1 MCFVKHIVIQMRRK
15 VCASQFYA
23 RYVFLPSFFN
33 LSCLPIYVT
42 FSFRRS
48 FIINS
53 KIYMQEMVKC
63 YVRITHLHRP
73 NRIRIQ
79 IQWEHVITCPRI
91 TEHTGHALETE
102 IVARVFPPVA
112 EDDNE
117 LCHLWHL
124 KPLLLLYN
132 TIQSSHVCSMVE
144 SRVLQIQVNLKKNK
158 HTRQIPDGNK
168 IESPYTKNHIHMQI
182 ITSFANFTQLYRFSY
197 CDIRFNSKF
206 DTVFGFV
213 LKFYAKWYNI
223 VSDMTVISK

>member
-1 MCFVKHIVIQMRRK
+1 MRTCDYLPEDNRTHWSCAWDWNCRKSISSSCRRRQWIV
-15 VCASQFYA
+15 
-23 RYVFLPSFFN
+23 PS
-33 LSCLPIYVT
+33 
-42 FSFRRS
+42 
-48 FIINS
+48 
-53 KIYMQEMVKC
+53 
-63 YVRITHLHRP
+63 
-73 NRIRIQ
+73 
-79 IQWEHVITCPRI
+79 
-91 TEHTGHALETE
+91 
-102 IVARVFPPVA
+102 
-112 EDDNE
+112 
-117 LCHLWHL
+117 WHL